1 MKGIILA
8 GGSGS
13 RLFPLTLVA
22 SKQLMPIYD
31 KPMVYYPLSTLMLM
45 GIKEILVI
53 STPEDTPRFKR
64 LLNDGSNLGME
75 ISYMV
80 QNEPNGIAQ
89 AFIIGEEFINNDP
102 VTLILGDNLF
112 YGHGYLDFLKGKL
125 DNFSGATIFGYSVK
139 DPERYGVVEF
149 NENGNVLS
157 IEEKPKQPKT
167 NYAVPGLYIY
177 DDQVVTITKSL
188 KPSERGELEI
198 TDLNKAYL
206 YIDKLHV
213 ELLGRGVAW
222 LDTGTHKSLLEAGS
236 FIETIEARQGLKVA
250 CLEEIAYAQGFI
262 SNEDLSMLILSY
274 PHNDYRAYLEKILN
288 N

>member
-1 MKGIILA
+1 MQ
-8 GGSGS
+8 
-13 RLFPLTLVA
+13 F
-22 SKQLMPIYD
+22 
-31 KPMVYYPLSTLMLM
+31 
-45 GIKEILVI
+45 
-53 STPEDTPRFKR
+53 
-64 LLNDGSNLGME
+64 
-75 ISYMV
+75 
-80 QNEPNGIAQ
+80 
-89 AFIIGEEFINNDP
+89 
-102 VTLILGDNLF
+102 
-112 YGHGYLDFLKGKL
+112 LD
-125 DNFSGATIFGYSVK
+125 
-139 DPERYGVVEF
+139 
-149 NENGNVLS
+149 
-157 IEEKPKQPKT
+157 
-167 NYAVPGLYIY
+167 YIY